1 MRAFCVESRRV
12 LCVFQ
17 IGLISLVLRT
27 HFMLIGGAGF
37 LPVM

>member
-1 MRAFCVESRRV
+1 MRISNWPDF
-12 LCVFQ
+12 
-17 IGLISLVLRT
+17 IGLKDTFWT